1 MKKRFIKIAGV
12 VLVMASVSL
21 ALAANAKQSVVLQAT
36 SPKKEA
42 KAAVAVT
49 FQTPADYP
57 FEDGSVTKTVTVTK
71 EALETQMLPRFK
83 YHQGLSLGNW
93 TREDGTSYSTA
104 DLLRTAFYS
113 GTATFTANPVV
124 QGNGTDLY
132 EVKDNIS
139 ERTPSIGNQN
149 LAAGIIYTS
158 PSPKT
163 GSGTA
168 TYAVD
173 ANGFQAALYD
183 LYQFGSATTDYV
195 IYLGGNVTGLN
206 SSATLGAKGTT
217 PGSASAVS
225 FYSLSGK
232 IKSLTLT
239 GSSAD
244 PVTNT
249 PALTAP
255 AGVGQI
261 ALPAVVN
268 FGTDIELRNLS
279 YSGAGTL
286 AANGYSLTLG
296 GGSYATTASAVYGGS
311 ADGANVTRQTKRMS
325 NISIASTGAGTTWK
339 VFGGSS
345 NGTYTGDT
353 SVSLI
358 DGGNATF
365 NSVTGGNAAGTV
377 NGNASVAVYK
387 ANTLSNYYGG
397 SIDANVTGSV
407 SNYINSSDPKF
418 SFTGSGGIFYG
429 GAKSGNIIGN
439 IETFFAGL
447 GSLPGGSAAAASGV
461 YWYGASSTGNVG
473 TTKDNQIESI
483 VDISL
488 FSSGTLRFV
497 GGNETKGTVNG
508 KLVNTLRSSGQ
519 RLSGGHFHSVNGGGG
534 RQGNAVTTSANDMD
548 NAPNTVEPGQTP
560 NDRRVQ
566 LAKSKATLQFIGG
579 GDTHMLGG
587 VMGTISGGEASYAHA
602 TGNLGYYEGNYI
614 IRAGIENSDTTRS
627 GGYNYVYNNGPAYES
642 DLEYK
647 VSERF
652 DSASANRTEG
662 AGWDIFGG
670 TGGDLTAEYG
680 GFVFGNTDTELNNV
694 LARWTYGGGY
704 SGVIVGNTTHTLNAG
719 LVDTLEG
726 GGYNTKRIYGNN
738 YANMHNG
745 EVNFFFSGGGWNDER
760 IEGNVY
766 TLCTGG
772 YINAPI
778 GGSYGVGNQI
788 ITGDSEVTIT
798 GGNLRG
804 TMNPSHEYYR
814 GISGGATRNGNI
826 LGDTTLTL
834 DMRGATSDDFKLP
847 VGVSITG
854 GRPHLV
860 SGRPSGNGTIGTVGN
875 NNKATLNVYTNK
887 NVDVLNGAIIYG
899 DGGTNSS
906 YSNISQIIMNINAPG
921 SNIGSL
927 YATQYSN
934 ISGGKLLRDVKINI
948 QNGGAIGGLS
958 GSNPTDNINNSVA
971 MASKADGKGVAVRI
985 GAKDVMPTDPLL
997 QENVTFTKDGLVNF
1011 TSLEI
1016 LNGISAIAAGG
1027 DIKNGA
1033 GATAGNHSNTY
1044 NAFGDVTIEDGSGFG
1059 IQTEGNLISL
1069 GRMTVKEKAEV
1080 GVYSPPGT
1088 GKINLSGVTI
1098 PDDSRL
1104 TWHKTGTNS
1113 TLKDSK
1119 GNYFGSAKA
1128 YQVLTFNPT
1137 IKEAE
1142 KLTPFNFMGKEDS
1155 TGKTFVGDSDTS
1167 PTTSTVNGYGI
1178 MIPGTVIDYKVGT
1191 PIANGKGAISH
1202 NVEIGVS
1209 PVYEVIGTEGPNT
1222 PVQSGRMIIPN
1233 TTANQG
1239 KSLEFYFK
1247 PEQSNQSWIYDLSV
1261 TSTKVDKSLDV
1272 HYGEQPTADPLKWQV
1287 ADLEYSYTVAV
1298 SFSNKAEVEAIN
1310 AIISEAEAALADPAT
1325 ITTYQKAVG
1334 RPFLTSSLEGDT
1346 TMMAAI
1352 RAGVPAGQI
1361 SQKYIITYR
1370 ADDKNMITPNA
1381 KEVSVNLVVMKEGA
1395 EIAKSRQ
1402 HGIYAKDGTI
1412 ILGQAKV
1419 LTLAEL
1425 NQLTE
1430 ATTVYADGRADQI
1443 PALPADTITTIN
1455 GTTSATVKQLDYVNL
1470 LNSETVTKS
1479 VDLAITGDIS
1489 LSQRPEVID
1498 FGTLVTNGEEQTL
1511 WGKKDQDVVVSDSRG
1526 DGLDWM
1532 LSVAESTP
1540 LKSSEGHDL
1549 AGLLY
1554 YEDGLGTKTKISTA
1568 GVPVV
1573 TDNNGLYGTTYH
1585 KDYNATNDWVTQTK
1599 GIQLTVPADK
1609 QFEGTYAGE
1618 LTWTVTYSP

>member
-49 FQTPADYP
+49 FQTSADYP

-124 QGNGTDLY
+124 QGSGTDLY

-173 ANGFQAALYD
+173 ANGFQEALYD

-206 SSATLGAKGTT
+206 SSATLGAKGTA

-377 NGNASVAVYK
+377 NGDASVAVYK

-418 SFTGSGGIFYG
+418 SFTGSGGVFYG
-429 GAKSGNIIGN
+429 GAKSGSIAGN
-439 IETFFAGL
+439 IDTFFAGV
-447 GSLPGGSAAAASGV
+447 GSLPGGSAAPVATSY

-473 TTKDNQIESI
+473 TEKGGNTVETIMD
-483 VDISL
+483 VSL
-488 FSSGTLRFV
+488 FSSGTVRFV
-497 GGNETKGTVNG
+497 GGNETSGIVNA
-508 KLVNTLRSSGQ
+508 KLINTIRSANTRASGA
-519 RLSGGHFHSVNGGGG
+519 HFHSVNGGGG
-534 RQGNAVTTSANDMD
+534 RQGNAVTISASDMD
-548 NAPNTVEPGQTP
+548 NAPNTVEPGQTA

-566 LAKSKATLQFIGG
+566 LAKSKASLQFIGG
-579 GDTHMLGG
+579 GDTQMLGG
-587 VMGTISGGEASYAHA
+587 VMGTEGNEASYAHA
-602 TGNLGYYEGNYI
+602 TGNVGYYEGDYV

-627 GGYNYVYNNGPAYES
+627 GGYNYVYNNKEAEVT
-642 DLEYK
+642 DLQYR
-647 VSERF
+647 VSPGF
-652 DSASANRTEG
+652 NSASANRTENSD
-662 AGWDIFGG
+662 WDIFGG
-670 TGGDLTAEYG
+670 TGGNGTASYG
-680 GFVFGNTDTELNNV
+680 GFTFGNTSIELNNV

-726 GGYNTKRIYGNN
+726 GGYNTQRIYGDCF
-738 YANMHNG
+738 AIMHNG
-745 EVNFFFSGGGWNDER
+745 EVNFFFAGGGWNDER
-760 IEGNVY
+760 VEGNVSA
-766 TLCTGG
+766 LCTGG
-772 YINAPI
+772 FVNAPI
-778 GGSYGVGNQI
+778 GGTYGLSGQV
-788 ITGDSEVTIT
+788 ITGNSDVTIT
-798 GGNLRG
+798 GGNLEG
-804 TMNPSHEYYR
+804 TKYPSHANNF
-814 GISGGATRNGNI
+814 GISGGPTYYGQI
-826 LGDTTLTL
+826 LGNVSLTL
-834 DMRGATSDDFKLP
+834 DLREAKNFQLP
-847 VGVSITG
+847 KGLSITG
-854 GRPHLV
+854 GRRDGSPANI
-860 SGRPSGNGTIGTVGN
+860 GKIGTAGN
-875 NNKATLNVYTNK
+875 DNTVTLNIYTSKDN
-887 NVDVLNGAIIYG
+887 DVLNGAIIYG
-899 DGGTNSS
+899 DGGARANE
-906 YSNISQIIMNINAPG
+906 SNISKIIMNIDTPG
-921 SNIGSL
+921 ASIGSL

-934 ISGGKLLRDVKINI
+934 LSKTTNGVLLRDVELNI
-948 QNGGAIGGLS
+948 KNGGAIGGVS
-958 GSNPTDNINNSVA
+958 GGNKTDNITNSVA
-971 MASKADGKGVAVRI
+971 TASALEKKQVAVKI
-985 GAKDVMPTDPLL
+985 GSTEILPTEPLVDEDVS
-997 QENVTFTKDGLVNF
+997 FTGVGLINF
-1011 TSLEI
+1011 TSLDI
-1016 LNGISAIAAGG
+1016 LNGITAIADGG

-1033 GATAGNHSNTY
+1033 GATAANHSSQY
-1044 NAFGDVTIEDGSGFG
+1044 NEFGHVTVDPKSGFG
-1059 IQTEGNLISL
+1059 VKTETNLLSL
-1069 GRMTVKEKAEV
+1069 GQLTVNGEAS
-1080 GVYSPPGT
+1080 VYSPPGT

-1098 PDDSRL
+1098 PDDARL

-1113 TLKDSK
+1113 TLKDST

-1178 MIPGTVIDYKVGT
+1178 MIPGTVIDYKVET

-1202 NVEIGVS
+1202 NVTIGLN

-1310 AIISEAEAALADPAT
+1310 AIISEAEAALADPTT

-1346 TMMAAI
+1346 AMMAAI
-1352 RAGVPAGQI
+1352 RAGVPTGQV

-1370 ADDKNMITPNA
+1370 ADDKNMTTPNA
-1381 KEVSVNLVVMKEGA
+1381 KEISVNLVVMKEGA

-1430 ATTVYADGRADQI
+1430 ATTVYADGRANQI

-1479 VDLAITGDIS
+1479 VNLAITGDIS

-1532 LSVAESTP
+1532 LTVAESTP

-1573 TDNNGLYGTTYH
+1573 TANNGLYGTTYH